1 MDTSLYR
8 SINAFAVHTAW
19 AHSFMKFAAVYGV
32 GIFALLVLTG
42 WWYARFST
50 DAIHSVAAIGWA
62 AIATVLAVGVNQ
74 PIVNAVARPRP
85 FLKVPGAEVL
95 VARSSD
101 YSFPSDHAVA
111 AGAATM
117 GLWIAAA
124 YGPRALR
131 WLAGISTVL
140 ALFIAFARVYVGV
153 HYPGDVAAGLVVGAA
168 VTTIGWLLLRRVG
181 VAIARAVSQR
191 DALRPLVV
199 ASIKS

>member
-8 SINAFAVHTAW
+8 QINTFAIHTAW
-19 AHSFMKFAAVYGV
+19 AHSFMAFAAVYGV
-32 GIFALLVLTG
+32 GVFALLVLAG
-42 WWYARFST
+42 WWYARFSS
-50 DAIHSVAAIGWA
+50 DAIHSVAATGWA
-62 AIATVLAVGVNQ
+62 ALAVFVAFGVNQ

-95 VARSSD
+95 VARSTD
-101 YSFPSDHAVA
+101 YSFPSDHAVV

-131 WLAGISTVL
+131 WLAGLSTFL

-153 HYPGDVAAGLVVGAA
+153 HYPGDVAAGLLIGAA
-168 VTTIGWLLLRRVG
+168 VTTVGWFLLRRIG

-199 ASIKS
+199 ANTRS